1 MTPEILV
8 GLALGFFIVALLYS
22 SVGHAG
28 ASGYIA
34 VMSLLSLAPE
44 AIRPT
49 ALALNILVA
58 SVTALQFWRAGHFR
72 WGRFWPFAGAA
83 VPMAYLGGSLA
94 LPARAF
100 SVLLYSA
107 WRFLVEPAVANESR
121 PLQRP
126 VAIAS
131 GAGIGLLSGL
141 TGTGGGIF
149 LTPLLLVMGWA
160 QPKNAAALSALFILV
175 NSLSGL
181 LGNFASTRQLPAEIG
196 VLLLVVLAGG
206 LLGSWLGARRLP
218 AQGIKRLL
226 AVVLVIAGLKLLL
239 T

>member
-72 WGRFWPFAGAA
+72 RGLFWPFAVAA

-100 SVLLYSA
+100 SVLLGAVLLYSA
-107 WRFLVEPAVANESR
+107 WRFLVEPAVASESR
-121 PLQRP
+121 PLQR
-126 VAIAS
+126 VAVGFDRHGWRDLPDALAARHGL
-131 GAGIGLLSGL
+131 GAAEERRRGVGAVHLGEL
-141 TGTGGGIF
+141 T
-149 LTPLLLVMGWA
+149 VR
-160 QPKNAAALSALFILV
+160 AA
-175 NSLSGL
+175 
-181 LGNFASTRQLPAEIG
+181 RQLREH
-196 VLLLVVLAGG
+196 
-206 LLGSWLGARRLP
+206 S
-218 AQGIKRLL
+218 
-226 AVVLVIAGLKLLL
+226 AVTG
-239 T
+239 